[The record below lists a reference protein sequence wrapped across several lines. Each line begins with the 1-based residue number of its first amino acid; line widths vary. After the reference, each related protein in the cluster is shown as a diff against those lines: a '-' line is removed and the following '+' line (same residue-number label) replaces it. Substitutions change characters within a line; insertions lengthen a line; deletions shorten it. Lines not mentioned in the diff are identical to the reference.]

1 VAGQINRHAVGL
13 LVVQCRENS
22 FTWCH
27 NIAVWCLVDQPTAVA
42 CPRARPRSK
51 AKRAC
56 KDRVRADSRKRAG
69 IAEGSL
75 VAGNR
80 AHRALELGSGDR
92 GPLKNPRQAERASV
106 GLEGRKKLSATVR
119 SVSTVQRFPWP
130 AGCAKGQVG
139 AWVTW

>member
-1 VAGQINRHAVGL
+1 MRVSGCILLMYMCRIPKAGHLASKKENAPNSENALNRWGQRDWNQNTPHLAESLRQTGFL
-13 LVVQCRENS
+13 G
-22 FTWCH
+22 
-27 NIAVWCLVDQPTAVA
+27 
-42 CPRARPRSK
+42 
-51 AKRAC
+51 
-56 KDRVRADSRKRAG
+56 RADSRKRAG

-106 GLEGRKKLSATVR
+106 GLEGRKKLSATVL

-130 AGCAKGQVG
+130 AGCAKG
-139 AWVTW
+139 

>member
-1 VAGQINRHAVGL
+1 MCRQPQGQWHIKAQASSVRFRGAL
-13 LVVQCRENS
+13 
-22 FTWCH
+22 
-27 NIAVWCLVDQPTAVA
+27 
-42 CPRARPRSK
+42 RP
-51 AKRAC
+51 
-56 KDRVRADSRKRAG
+56 RADSRKRAG
-69 IAEGSL
+69 IAEGSF

-92 GPLKNPRQAERASV
+92 GPLKSPRQAERASV

-119 SVSTVQRFPWP
+119 SVSTVQRFLWP